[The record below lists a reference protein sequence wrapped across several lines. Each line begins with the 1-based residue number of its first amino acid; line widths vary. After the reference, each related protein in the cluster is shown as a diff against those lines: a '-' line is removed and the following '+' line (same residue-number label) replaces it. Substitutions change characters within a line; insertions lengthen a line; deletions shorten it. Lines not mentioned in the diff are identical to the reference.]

1 MYKGIYITCRVFRLA
16 RHNFPFL
23 RNEKRNRKF
32 IQGNINETR
41 NKFEKIMSEQGFSLD
56 HSDWP
61 ASSIEI
67 FTLTISKVTTLQ
79 VPVKWYWNFS
89 WSFIL
94 NRELCQIGAWKGIQ
108 KQMLFYNFWQS
119 DKYGAKFNIVW
130 PYETRLKPT
139 YTQALDCEIW
149 RKFTRNKHCLLKVY
163 KWLY

>member
-23 RNEKRNRKF
+23 RNEKF

-79 VPVKWYWNFS
+79 VAVK
-89 WSFIL
+89 
-94 NRELCQIGAWKGIQ
+94 
-108 KQMLFYNFWQS
+108 
-119 DKYGAKFNIVW
+119 
-130 PYETRLKPT
+130 
-139 YTQALDCEIW
+139 
-149 RKFTRNKHCLLKVY
+149 
-163 KWLY
+163 